1 MINHLNQERIMSI
14 MEKVRA
20 PKLRPPTASPKERQ
34 AWDSFVE
41 LAEQMQKATEPM
53 SSIVQL
59 ELDRLCGKGNPL
71 AIRFRERLAIS
82 QFKPRQ
88 AEEPTLPP
96 PTPRRISALQWLHKS
111 VATPS
116 PQKTTIQGAE

>member
-1 MINHLNQERIMSI
+1 MSM

-20 PKLRPPTASPKERQ
+20 PKLRPPAASPKERQ

-41 LAEQMQKATEPM
+41 LAEQMQKGTDPI

-59 ELDRLCGKGNPL
+59 ELDRLCAKGNPL

-82 QFKPRQ
+82 HFKPRQ

-96 PTPRRISALQWLHKS
+96 PTPRRISALQWLHTNG
-111 VATPS
+111 ATPT
-116 PQKTTIQGAE
+116 PQKTIIQGNE